1 MATTH
6 DPLDAFPTL
15 YISGL
20 PPTITE
26 LDIVNV
32 MSNNNIEAKVVIERD
47 PVTLAP
53 RVRVVFRYIPDGD
66 SPLLPTNRDES
77 PTRWR
82 LAEIESSERFFAT
95 VNGSAFLGSKVNLT
109 FKDPNMNFSNTS
121 GSKTVVVK
129 RIPLSITSLEL
140 YDAVRPNGRKV
151 MMDRGGLESYALLQ
165 FEEQAAAERCIAEMN
180 GFMLRGSAITFSWQ
194 FPKNS
199 THIYPSM
206 RSNSMPQQQNY
217 NQSILA
223 PQRQQMPGLEG
234 GINLALSAGW
244 SEQPLSPTADDSY
257 GPYNSNNKRQSWNN
271 GSLPRNTSSPRPV
284 STVNVLPTT
293 GWHSRATVNPSLIVP
308 EEKLHS
314 NSGHTWDEAVTITL
328 EDLKSIS
335 PAHAV
340 LASQFEPK
348 SSHGASSPDLLSP
361 TSSSVGSVGAIS
373 GLDPRNLYIKNLPID
388 PIFDTEDLYSLFSNY
403 GQIISAKVMKD
414 ENTWVSKGF
423 GFVSYSTE
431 EEAALAI
438 SELNGYVLD
447 PALPK
452 GLVVCVAE
460 PKGFRERKLMVLHGN
475 SLR

>member
-1 MATTH
+1 MSTTH
-6 DPLDAFPTL
+6 DPLDAFPTV

-53 RVRVVFRYIPDGD
+53 RVRVVFRYIPD
-66 SPLLPTNRDES
+66 
-77 PTRWR
+77 
-82 LAEIESSERFFAT
+82 AERFFAT

-140 YDAVRPNGRKV
+140 YDAVRPNGRIIFCKV

-180 GFMLRGSAITFSWQ
+180 GFILKGSAVTFSWQ

-206 RSNSMPQQQNY
+206 RSNSMPQQPND
-217 NQSILA
+217 NQSIFA
-223 PQRQQMPGLEG
+223 PQRQQLPGLEG

-244 SEQPLSPTADDSY
+244 SEQPLTPISDDSY
-257 GPYNSNNKRQSWNN
+257 GPYNSNNKRQSWIRDDNS
-271 GSLPRNTSSPRPV
+271 GSLPRNTSSPRPT

-293 GWHSRATVNPSLIVP
+293 GWHSRTTVNPSLIVS

-314 NSGHTWDEAVTITL
+314 NIGHKWDEAVTITL

-335 PAHAV
+335 PAHAA

-373 GLDPRNLYIKNLPID
+373 GLDQRNLYIKNLPID
-388 PIFDTEDLYSLFSNY
+388 PIFDTEDLYALFSSY

-414 ENTWVSKGF
+414 ENTWISKGF
-423 GFVSYSTE
+423 GFVSYSSE
-431 EEAALAI
+431 QEAALAI
-438 SELNGYVLD
+438 SELNGYLLN

-452 GLVVCVAE
+452 GLV
-460 PKGFRERKLMVLHGN
+460 
-475 SLR
+475 